1 MRVNCPRLKLRKD
14 EKYMELNNTTGA
26 VEQTNTTATQAI
38 EETTTPKTY
47 TEQEVQELLQ
57 KEGDRRVSTA
67 LKKQQKQFESKIAE
81 AEKLRGMD
89 EAQRKEYE
97 FNQKVAELEKKER
110 EFNLAQ
116 NKLEASKVLANR
128 ELPIEFVDYIVAD
141 DADTMLENINVFEK
155 AFKAAVADAV
165 SKKLASPAPKT
176 GSVKQTGLT
185 REDFKKMNL
194 AQQAE
199 LYKTNPALYKE
210 LAANN

>member
-1 MRVNCPRLKLRKD
+1 
-14 EKYMELNNTTGA
+14 MELNNTTGA

-38 EETTTPKTY
+38 EETSTPKTY

-67 LKKQQKQFESKIAE
+67 LKKQQKQFETKIAE

>member
-1 MRVNCPRLKLRKD
+1 
-14 EKYMELNNTTGA
+14 
-26 VEQTNTTATQAI
+26 
-38 EETTTPKTY
+38 
-47 TEQEVQELLQ
+47 
-57 KEGDRRVSTA
+57 
-67 LKKQQKQFESKIAE
+67 
-81 AEKLRGMD
+81 MD